1 MNKENKKSVDSFVKD
16 LKAKIVV
23 YKDSSISAN
32 IEKNRSSYAELKKIL
47 SIYTSDEPVDIKTE
61 TIQNMSLIEVKECL
75 VLIDENPD
83 SIEYLM
89 NRLIEDP
96 DNLDFINQV
105 KNKIVEYAINFNE
118 RNKNQV
124 NAFSEKLEL
133 YNKYVNLF
141 ETKKFDEIFQD
152 LEELDK
158 VMGECALDIEER
170 WKIKEYIAIMN
181 SEITN
186 MDVNLNKR
194 VNDCLDKYII
204 EGDQIV
210 ELVEQEVKNLEV
222 DIDTLPTLASSIASL
237 HGLDEKLVLNILSTM
252 VASNLFNQDYLDV
265 IDNPASTKE
274 DAQVFVSW
282 INQVL
287 DNITN
292 IEETLDAEE
301 IIQESTKIIKEFSEF
316 YINTI
321 EFAEDDLS
329 IYIDKTISE
338 IEEEV
343 GSREKAI
350 DLRATLLI
358 RTISES
364 FDTINKLEINSKEY
378 KELLKVLKGLNNKFN
393 DLITQKETV
402 LKRVN

>member
-237 HGLDEKLVLNILSTM
+237 HGLDEKLVLNIL
-252 VASNLFNQDYLDV
+252 
-265 IDNPASTKE
+265 
-274 DAQVFVSW
+274 
-282 INQVL
+282 
-287 DNITN
+287 
-292 IEETLDAEE
+292 
-301 IIQESTKIIKEFSEF
+301 
-316 YINTI
+316 
-321 EFAEDDLS
+321 
-329 IYIDKTISE
+329 
-338 IEEEV
+338 
-343 GSREKAI
+343 
-350 DLRATLLI
+350 
-358 RTISES
+358 
-364 FDTINKLEINSKEY
+364 
-378 KELLKVLKGLNNKFN
+378 
-393 DLITQKETV
+393 
-402 LKRVN
+402 